1 MDNIFKKLSL
11 KLRLTLLFCLILTG
25 LLTAFS
31 SILYNEFSKLQSAE
45 FDTILF
51 NYAIDVAESLDI
63 DSYGD
68 VEFDPDIIK
77 LNEKILPFSLGKSYI
92 SVLDV
97 NDNIVAKSSNVKKG
111 LISPLSE
118 RTLAFVLK
126 EGASYSTLSYEGST
140 HRVINYL
147 LPVLKIDSPLVLQIT
162 VPMTVYEKTNKN
174 LRRFFLISIPIIM
187 LVSSLI
193 GYAFVARALRP
204 MIEITA
210 KTKKIEITNLKERV
224 PYPMAKDEIWQLA
237 DTINHL
243 LTRLDFSFMAQER
256 FIQDASHQ
264 LKTPLAIIKGEFEL
278 FRAGPKTEQETKAF
292 FESISQEI
300 NILVKLTNDLLILA
314 RVDGGVSALE
324 KRLSRLDEV
333 VISQVSRLSKVAS
346 LNQISLQINFEAFE
360 QLPPEEL
367 SIMCDPDLLGVL
379 FYNLIENAIKYSV
392 PNSRVG
398 ILGKHESGKL
408 IIEVSDSA
416 GGIKEELLEKIFER
430 FYRADSS
437 SHKVLGSGLGL
448 AICKIVAN
456 IHHAKLNA
464 KNNSYGGTT
473 FSFEMESSKNNYS

>member
-1 MDNIFKKLSL
+1 MKNILKKLSL

-25 LLTAFS
+25 LLTVFS
-31 SILYNEFSKLQSAE
+31 SIIYREFSKLQSSE

-97 NDNIVAKSSNVKKG
+97 NDNIVARTSNVQEG

-118 RTLAFVLK
+118 RTLAYVLK
-126 EGASYSTLSYEGST
+126 KGASYSTLLYLGST

-162 VPMTVYEKTNKN
+162 VPMAVYENTKKN
-174 LRRFFLISIPIIM
+174 LRRFFLVSIPVIM
-187 LVSSLI
+187 LVSSI
-193 GYAFVARALRP
+193 VGYAFVARALRP
-204 MIEITA
+204 MIEIIN

-243 LTRLDFSFMAQER
+243 LSRLDFSFVAQER

-264 LKTPLAIIKGEFEL
+264 LKTPLAILKGEFEL
-278 FRAGPKTEQETKAF
+278 FRAGKKSENETSLF

-300 NILVKLTNDLLILA
+300 NTLVKLTNDLLILA
-314 RVDGGVSALE
+314 RVDGGVSSLE
-324 KRLSRLDEV
+324 KTLNRLDEIV
-333 VISQVSRLSKVAS
+333 LNQVSRLSQLAS
-346 LNQISLQINFEAFE
+346 LNQISLQINFESFDI
-360 QLPPEEL
+360 LTNEEL
-367 SIMCDPDLLGVL
+367 SIWCDPDLLGVL
-379 FYNLIENAIKYSV
+379 FYNLVENAIKYSS
-392 PNSRVG
+392 PNSTVKISGRRD
-398 ILGKHESGKL
+398 LGHL

-416 GGIKEELLEKIFER
+416 GGIREDLLDKIFER
-430 FYRADSS
+430 FYRAKSS

-456 IHHAKLNA
+456 IHNAKLWA
-464 KNNSYGGTT
+464 KNNSNAGTT
-473 FSFEMESSKNNYS
+473 FCFEIEG

>member
-1 MDNIFKKLSL
+1 MGNILKKLSL
-11 KLRLTLLFCLILTG
+11 KLRLTLLFSVILTG
-25 LLTAFS
+25 LLIAFS
-31 SILYNEFSKLQSAE
+31 SILYSQFKELQSVE

-51 NYAIDVAESLDI
+51 NYAIDVADSLDI

-77 LNEKILPFSLGKSYI
+77 LNDKILPFSLGKSYI
-92 SVLDV
+92 AVLDV
-97 NDNIVAKSSNVKKG
+97 NDNIVARTSNVTDD

-118 RTLAFVLK
+118 ATLGYILK
-126 EGASYSTLSYEGST
+126 KGSSYYTFNYKGST

-187 LVSSLI
+187 LISCLV

-204 MIEITA
+204 MIEITE
-210 KTKKIEITNLKERV
+210 KTKKIEVTNLKDRV
-224 PYPMAKDEIWQLA
+224 PYPMAKDEIWNLA

-243 LTRLDFSFMAQER
+243 LTRIDFSFMAQER

-264 LKTPLAIIKGEFEL
+264 LKTPLAILKGEFEL
-278 FRAGPKTEQETKAF
+278 FRASKKTEQETNLF
-292 FESISQEI
+292 FESSSQEI
-300 NILVKLTNDLLILA
+300 NTLVKLTNDLLILA
-314 RVDGGVSALE
+314 RVDAGVSALE

-333 VISQVSRLSKVAS
+333 VINQVSRLSKVA
-346 LNQISLQINFEAFE
+346 NFKQISLQINFEAFE
-360 QLPPEEL
+360 VLPNEEL
-367 SIMCDPDLLGVL
+367 SIWCDPDLLGVL
-379 FYNLIENAIKYSV
+379 FYNLVENAIKYSEA
-392 PNSRVG
+392 NSVVIVRG
-398 ILGKHESGKL
+398 GKESGRL

-430 FYRADSS
+430 FYRAESS

-456 IHHAKLNA
+456 IHQAKLFA
-464 KNNSYGGTT
+464 KNNDQHGTT
-473 FSFEMESSKNNYS
+473 FTFEMDS

>member
-1 MDNIFKKLSL
+1 MGNILKKLSL

-31 SILYNEFSKLQSAE
+31 SILYREFTKLQSVE

-92 SVLDV
+92 TVLDV
-97 NDNIVAKSSNVKKG
+97 NDNVVARSSNVSEG
-111 LISPLSE
+111 LISPVSE
-118 RTLAFVLK
+118 SALAAILK
-126 EGASYSTLSYEGST
+126 KGSAYSTLNYHGNT

-162 VPMTVYEKTNKN
+162 VPMAVYEKINRN
-174 LRRFFLISIPIIM
+174 LKRFFLISIPIIM
-187 LVSSLI
+187 LISSLI

-204 MIEITA
+204 MMEITD
-210 KTKKIEITNLKERV
+210 KTKKIEVTNLKDRV

-243 LTRLDFSFMAQER
+243 LTRIDVSFMSQER

-264 LKTPLAIIKGEFEL
+264 LKTPLAILKGEFDL
-278 FRAGPKTEQETKAF
+278 FRAGKKSEAEMNVF
-292 FESISQEI
+292 FESTAQEI
-300 NILVKLTNDLLILA
+300 DTLVKLTNDLLILA

-324 KRLSRLDEV
+324 KNLNRLDEIV
-333 VISQVSRLSKVAS
+333 LNQVSRLSKLAS
-346 LNQISLQINFEAFE
+346 LKQVSLKINFETFE
-360 QLPPEEL
+360 KLQHEEL
-367 SIMCDPDLLGVL
+367 LIMCDPDLLGIL
-379 FYNLIENAIKYSV
+379 FYNLIENAIKYSSPQSIV
-392 PNSRVG
+392 E
-398 ILGKHESGKL
+398 ILGQREENKL

-416 GGIKEELLEKIFER
+416 GGIKEELLEKVFER
-430 FYRADSS
+430 FYRAESS

-448 AICKIVAN
+448 AICKIVADV
-456 IHHAKLNA
+456 HQAKLSA
-464 KNNSYGGTT
+464 KNNSHQGTT
-473 FSFEMESSKNNYS
+473 FSFEMES